1 MDLSGLIQAIL
12 FGLFAL
18 LTAALAAIIGPTYD
32 HLFVPEMQP
41 GALFPQFLGSVPS
54 PNFLSRAA
62 GFSSF
67 LLANV
72 VDPAIA
78 LVAVGLGIAYLS
90 RSVLSR
96 YGASIDTLLIRMIV
110 AVIAANFVLPIAD
123 GILAV
128 AGGMYPLVAQWDGGA
143 WESWVNLGG
152 YGMFSYSW
160 GNGALTFVLAF
171 VLFSS
176 VFLLTLAIAVRDA
189 LLAVLLVVLPLFTLL
204 WPFRPLSPLARRAWF
219 LFGEMAFLPCIL
231 VIPLELAVGS
241 PNVVLL
247 TAFLSVALAS
257 PFLLSLAGT
266 PLTSLGFPAVGPMLS
281 SATQRGLALVSSAG
295 ASYFGPA
302 AAAAGGS
309 AASGGGLGAGAFRA
323 AQSAGAPATAP
334 LALGEAIGHGAV
346 QLIRHIPPRT
356 PAAFRFP
363 PSPPASEEP

>member
-1 MDLSGLIQAIL
+1 MDLAGVLQAIL

-18 LTAALAAIIGPTYD
+18 LTAAIAAIIGPTYD
-32 HLFVPEMQP
+32 HLFVPEMQT
-41 GALFPQFLGSVPS
+41 GALFPPFLGSVPT

-67 LLANV
+67 LLANC

-90 RSVLSR
+90 RSVLAR
-96 YGASIDTLLIRMIV
+96 YGANIEALLIRMIV

-123 GILAV
+123 GILGV

-189 LLAVLLVVLPLFTLL
+189 LLAVLLVVLPLFTLV
-204 WPFRPLSPLARRAWF
+204 WPFRPFSTLARRAWF

-247 TAFLSVALAS
+247 TAYLAVALSS

-266 PLTSLGFPAVGPMLS
+266 NLTSFGFPAVGPMLS
-281 SATQRGLALVSSAG
+281 SATQRGLALVSAAG

-302 AAAAGGS
+302 VAAAGGS
-309 AASGGGLGAGAFRA
+309 AASGGRIGAGAFRA

-346 QLIRHIPPRT
+346 QLLKHVPPRT

-363 PSPPASEEP
+363 PSPRAPEEP